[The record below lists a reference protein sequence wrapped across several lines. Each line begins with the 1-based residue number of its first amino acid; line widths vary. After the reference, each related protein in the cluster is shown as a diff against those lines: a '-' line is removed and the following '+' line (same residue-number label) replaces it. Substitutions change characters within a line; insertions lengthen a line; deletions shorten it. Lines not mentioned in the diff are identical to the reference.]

1 MISQHG
7 DKEPE
12 FLKKKKKKKKKN
24 PHVGKFVRRKLIGT
38 GDWGLSGV
46 IVNMEQGM

>member
-12 FLKKKKKKKKKN
+12 FLKKKKKKKEKI
-24 PHVGKFVRRKLIGT
+24 PMWDGEVC
-38 GDWGLSGV
+38 
-46 IVNMEQGM
+46 

>member
-12 FLKKKKKKKKKN
+12 FLKKKKKKKKKKI
-24 PHVGKFVRRKLIGT
+24 PMWDGEVC
-38 GDWGLSGV
+38 
-46 IVNMEQGM
+46 